1 MKKEELIK
9 RYELRLNAA
18 KSSRFQL
25 DPKHDYYAERKAQYD
40 CEIRLLGDFIRDL
53 RKL

>member
-9 RYELRLNAA
+9 RYEASLNAA

-25 DPKHDYYAERKAQYD
+25 NPEHKYYGEKKAQYD
-40 CEIRLLGDFIRDL
+40 CEIRLLEEFIRNL

>member
-9 RYELRLNAA
+9 KYDALLNAA

-25 DPKHDYYAERKAQYD
+25 NPKHNYYAERKAQYD
-40 CEIRLLGDFIRDL
+40 SEIRLFEDFLRDL